1 MTSGD
6 GSHDEHDHDRS
17 RQDAQAGAQEI
28 DIQLQNALEKL
39 PIRKCRRE
47 CQPRRRTT
55 R

>member
-1 MTSGD
+1 VTSGD

-28 DIQLQNALEKL
+28 DIQLQNALESFRFVNAR
-39 PIRKCRRE
+39 RKCR
-47 CQPRRRTT
+47 PRRRTT